1 MQAWSRNALRRGR
14 SIGFVPTMGCLHD
27 GHGSLVLRSVRENDL
42 TAASIFVNPLQ
53 FGPREDFGRYPR
65 PFRRDCQRLTG
76 WGADVL
82 FHPSPA
88 EMVPEGLTTTISV
101 NNLDKTLCGPLRPGH
116 FQGVA
121 TIVAKLLNA
130 VLPDRAYFGQKDYQ
144 QLKIIE
150 RLVKDL
156 NLPVR
161 VVPCPTVRESGGI
174 ALSSRNRYL
183 TTAQKNKANQIFA
196 ALQWGEKLLKSSPYY
211 ASSALNTVK
220 KLLKQISG
228 SRLEYVEL
236 VDAESLEPVQALR
249 TKCLLACA
257 VRLGKARLI
266 DNLLIEPR

>member
-1 MQAWSRNALRRGR
+1 
-14 SIGFVPTMGCLHD
+14 
-27 GHGSLVLRSVRENDL
+27 
-42 TAASIFVNPLQ
+42 
-53 FGPREDFGRYPR
+53 
-65 PFRRDCQRLTG
+65 
-76 WGADVL
+76 
-82 FHPSPA
+82 
-88 EMVPEGLTTTISV
+88 
-101 NNLDKTLCGPLRPGH
+101 
-116 FQGVA
+116 
-121 TIVAKLLNA
+121 
-130 VLPDRAYFGQKDYQ
+130 
-144 QLKIIE
+144 
-150 RLVKDL
+150 L

-211 ASSALNTVK
+211 ATSALNTVK
-220 KLLKQISG
+220 KLLKQIPG
-228 SRLEYVEL
+228 SRLDYVEL